1 MRKMLKIGIFCILFL
16 LCDCQVLAQK
26 CENAPN
32 EAIQKSEKKE
42 EILSAFSF
50 WVNKNCWL
58 YGSSEYA
65 DVKNKIKVYYKD
77 KNTKEYYGYL
87 FIKTKTGYDKL
98 AFLIKKNEGYQSEPL
113 SVKRV
118 KKIGKKLSYLGN
130 DTFFFDSHNAE
141 QPQFP
146 KSSKKKAA
154 FIKRAKKKI
163 KKLLS
168 PNANSKKINYEIYIL
183 DFTNADIS
191 ADVIVIENSKKMWL
205 SEVVSEVKWDDG
217 KTRKNLAQFQGQK
230 SPIIDW
236 TNAKNRTDFKKQL
249 EMSVCKFNVG
259 T

>member
-1 MRKMLKIGIFCILFL
+1 MRKMLKIGVFCILFL

-98 AFLIKKNEGYQSEPL
+98 AFLSYQPPL
-113 SVKRV
+113 
-118 KKIGKKLSYLGN
+118 
-130 DTFFFDSHNAE
+130 
-141 QPQFP
+141 Q
-146 KSSKKKAA
+146 
-154 FIKRAKKKI
+154 
-163 KKLLS
+163 
-168 PNANSKKINYEIYIL
+168 
-183 DFTNADIS
+183 
-191 ADVIVIENSKKMWL
+191 
-205 SEVVSEVKWDDG
+205 VVV
-217 KTRKNLAQFQGQK
+217 
-230 SPIIDW
+230 
-236 TNAKNRTDFKKQL
+236 
-249 EMSVCKFNVG
+249 
-259 T
+259 